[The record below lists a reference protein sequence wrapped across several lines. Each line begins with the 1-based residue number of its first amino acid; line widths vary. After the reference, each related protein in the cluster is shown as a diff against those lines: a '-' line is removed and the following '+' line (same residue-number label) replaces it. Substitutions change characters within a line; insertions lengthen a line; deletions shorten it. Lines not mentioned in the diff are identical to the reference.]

1 MFGGLKIFRYLCSV
15 KFHIAVQIDAAV
27 HRNVAAIFVSMP

>member
-1 MFGGLKIFRYLCSV
+1 MYLCSV
-15 KFHIAVQIDAAV
+15 KNHKCGTDIAAV